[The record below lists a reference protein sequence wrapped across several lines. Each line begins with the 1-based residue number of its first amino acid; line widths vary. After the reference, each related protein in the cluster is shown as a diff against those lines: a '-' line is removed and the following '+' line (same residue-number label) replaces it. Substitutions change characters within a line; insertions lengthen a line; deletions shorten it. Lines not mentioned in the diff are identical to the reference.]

1 MNHDKA
7 IKPSSG
13 IWSTLLVG
21 AFAFLLVLAVVSA
34 PEPAFKATLEALKLW
49 WNIVFPALLPFLV
62 LVEILIAYGWAH
74 GVGVLL
80 DPLMKKIFKLPG
92 TGGWVLI
99 TGMTAGFPAGAQA
112 ASGMYKQGE
121 LQAMDAGRLAA
132 LSHFCNP
139 MTILV
144 VIGTGLLHQPQIGYL
159 LLIVHW
165 GSGLLAAWFIRL
177 FGKPAPSTD
186 KQVSTTAYNK
196 VRSKQAQRSILMRAA
211 TAARDAHRR
220 DGRSF
225 GKLLGESV
233 TRSVQT
239 LMMTG
244 GYILFFAILTRV
256 LTSYPLSQFPPYL
269 VSGILEIHL
278 AAQSISSSAFSSVT
292 LQLAVLSAAL
302 AWSGVSAQLQS
313 LSMMRETGLS
323 WHFFMIKR
331 ALHSFFAFVI
341 TILLWKPVSALSE
354 GHVPAFRTEPLT
366 HGGADTT
373 YSFWSGL
380 PSIIQFQA
388 LICLLLIAAFWV
400 CSRFIGRHDH

>member
-1 MNHDKA
+1 MNDKA
-7 IKPSSG
+7 IKPSNG

-21 AFAFLLVLAVVSA
+21 TSAFLLVLAVVSA

-80 DPLMKKIFKLPG
+80 DPFMKKIFKLPG
-92 TGGWVLI
+92 AGGWVLI
-99 TGMTAGFPAGAQA
+99 SGMTAGFPAGAQA

-121 LQAMDAGRLAA
+121 LQAKDAGKLAA

-144 VIGTGLLHQPQIGYL
+144 VISTGLLHQPQSGYL
-159 LLIVHW
+159 LLVVHW
-165 GSGLLAAWFIRL
+165 GSGLLAAWLISL
-177 FGKPAPSTD
+177 FDKPAPSTD
-186 KQVSTTAYNK
+186 KQPSPHSYTHNI
-196 VRSKQAQRSILMRAA
+196 RSKPARRSILTLAIM
-211 TAARDAHRR
+211 AARDAHQR

-256 LTSYPLSQFPPYL
+256 LTSHPLPPFPPFY
-269 VSGILEIHL
+269 VSGVLEIHL
-278 AAQSISSSAFSSVT
+278 AAQSISSSVFSSGA

-302 AWSGVSAQLQS
+302 AWSGISAQLQS
-313 LSMMRETGLS
+313 LSMIRETGHS
-323 WHFFMIKR
+323 WGFFMFNR
-331 ALHSFFAFVI
+331 ALHSIFAFVI
-341 TILLWKPVSALSE
+341 TIILWKPVSTLT
-354 GHVPAFRTEPLT
+354 GGPVPAFRTEPMPSA
-366 HGGADTT
+366 GGDST
-373 YSFWSGL
+373 YSFWDVFPFIL
-380 PSIIQFQA
+380 QFQA
-388 LICLLLIAAFWV
+388 LIYLLLIAAFWV
-400 CSRFIGRHDH
+400 GSRFIDRRDH

>member
-7 IKPSSG
+7 NKPSSG
-13 IWSTLLVG
+13 IWGTLLVG

-144 VIGTGLLHQPQIGYL
+144 VIGTGLLHQPQTGYL
-159 LLIVHW
+159 LLIVH
-165 GSGLLAAWFIRL
+165 GALDFS
-177 FGKPAPSTD
+177 
-186 KQVSTTAYNK
+186 
-196 VRSKQAQRSILMRAA
+196 
-211 TAARDAHRR
+211 H
-220 DGRSF
+220 
-225 GKLLGESV
+225 LG
-233 TRSVQT
+233 
-239 LMMTG
+239 
-244 GYILFFAILTRV
+244 
-256 LTSYPLSQFPPYL
+256 
-269 VSGILEIHL
+269 
-278 AAQSISSSAFSSVT
+278 SSVSLINRLLLRT
-292 LQLAVLSAAL
+292 NRYQPRPILKSAAN
-302 AWSGVSAQLQS
+302 
-313 LSMMRETGLS
+313 
-323 WHFFMIKR
+323 K
-331 ALHSFFAFVI
+331 HS
-341 TILLWKPVSALSE
+341 
-354 GHVPAFRTEPLT
+354 VPF
-366 HGGADTT
+366 
-373 YSFWSGL
+373 
-380 PSIIQFQA
+380 
-388 LICLLLIAAFWV
+388 
-400 CSRFIGRHDH
+400 